1 MEAWFEAIEFVPLV
15 FFPCFWLT
23 WFGYIF
29 FDQLWV
35 YTGGLP
41 YFALPIY

>member
-1 MEAWFEAIEFVPLV
+1 MEASFEVVVFVSLV

-29 FDQLWV
+29 DLLWV
-35 YTGGLP
+35 YTGGLL
-41 YFALPIY
+41 YFALPSY